1 MSAPARLRALDWLR
15 GIAVLVMV
23 ECHVFNALLA
33 PEYRGSRWFPVL
45 NWLNG
50 FVAPAFLLVSGA
62 VMGINLQKRWEQG
75 TAKLW
80 RRVGQIF
87 VVAYLLHLPTVLLW
101 QFFGA
106 RGPHL
111 IDLWTKMD
119 ILQCV
124 AGSLTII
131 LLLVPITRS
140 ALVHRLACAVLGL
153 LVANGTGFVA
163 NWKANGV
170 SLPSWLLNYVWPTG
184 IGKFP
189 LVPWAAFPLIGVTIG
204 PAFFHEPTR
213 GRQSVRASLGGILC
227 IFVAQTMDRSQQYDA
242 RFVFERMGWVLVA
255 LAGCCWLHEAP
266 RGTKWILQFG
276 ELSLWSYT
284 VHLII
289 VYGSCISLGLDT
301 LLGARWSP
309 LAVLFWLTLVLFVT
323 AVVVRWRS
331 KHPTPWHDL
340 NERVKLLTS
349 CARHE

>member
-33 PEYRGSRWFPVL
+33 PEYRGLRWFSAL

-50 FVAPAFLLVSGA
+50 FVAPAFLFVSGA
-62 VMGINLQKRWEQG
+62 VMGTNLQKRWEQG
-75 TAKLW
+75 TARLW
-80 RRVGQIF
+80 RRVCQIF
-87 VVAYLLHLPTVLLW
+87 MVAYLLHLPTPLLW

-106 RGPHL
+106 RGSRL
-111 IDLWTKMD
+111 IELWTKMD

-124 AGSLTII
+124 AGSLSLI
-131 LLLVPITRS
+131 LLLVPITRMPRINRGICAALGILAATS
-140 ALVHRLACAVLGL
+140 ATV
-153 LVANGTGFVA
+153 VA
-163 NWKANGV
+163 NWAIGV
-170 SLPSWLLNYVWPTG
+170 SVPIWLLNYLWPTG
-184 IGKFP
+184 VGKFP
-189 LVPWAAFPLIGVTIG
+189 LVPWAAFPLIGV
-204 PAFFHEPTR
+204 
-213 GRQSVRASLGGILC
+213 SLGPS
-227 IFVAQTMDRSQQYDA
+227 IFSEVSVWQQTLRSAMAGVIFLVASRFMISSSAYDA
-242 RFVFERMGWVLVA
+242 PFVFERMGWILLA
-255 LAGCCWLHEAP
+255 LGACCRLREAP
-266 RGTKWILQFG
+266 PGTKWILQFG

-309 LAVLFWLTLVLFVT
+309 LAVLSWLTLVLFVT

-340 NERVKLLTS
+340 KERVKLLAS